1 MIIVSIA
8 AYLLIFASIACG
20 PYQNQLTTNTLS
32 AGMNNEAPLVSVC
45 TITYNHEQFIE
56 QAIRSVLEQKIDFRI
71 EFVIGDDFSKDG
83 NREIINRYYEQY
95 PDIIVP
101 LLPPHNLG
109 AKQNAIN
116 CMQRCT
122 GKYIAFLEG
131 DDYWSDPY
139 KLAKQ
144 VAFMEANPEYT
155 MCFTDADVIDETG
168 RELGNPFEPAT
179 REDYTIEDVIMAD
192 KVFIPTATLFF
203 RNMLPDPI
211 PKFFREAIS
220 GDIAIHLVISDK
232 GKIKRLPGVTAIY
245 RHHPGGIT
253 KTPYVLAK
261 AHKAQFEMYEG
272 ANEYFGYKYDAVFR
286 KRLLEMA
293 RTQLLYYSGTRKGM
307 AKLRYVWQNSRN
319 YFKYA
324 GANFK
329 DLAYI
334 TIVMFFPSLIKSKK
348 KG

>member
-1 MIIVSIA
+1 MIIVSIG
-8 AYLLIFASIACG
+8 AYLLIFAATYSIPC
-20 PYQNQLTTNTLS
+20 QNQLTANTLS
-32 AGMNNEAPLVSVC
+32 ARMNNEAPLVSVC

-56 QAIRSVLEQKIDFRI
+56 QAILSVLEQKIDFRI
-71 EFVIGDDFSKDG
+71 EFIIGDDFSKDG
-83 NREIINRYYEQY
+83 NRAIINKYYELY

-116 CMQRCT
+116 CLQRCT

-144 VAFMEANPEYT
+144 VAFMEARPEYT

-203 RNMLPDPI
+203 RNLLPNPI

-220 GDIAIHLVISDK
+220 GDIAIHLVISHQ
-232 GKIKRLPGVTAIY
+232 GKIRRIPGVTAIY

-253 KTPYVLAK
+253 KTPYVLAQ
-261 AHKAQFEMYEG
+261 AHKAQFQMYEG
-272 ANEYFGYKYDAVFR
+272 ANEFFGYQYDAIFR

-293 RTQLLYYSGTRKGM
+293 RTQLIYYSGDRKGWEKM
-307 AKLRYVWQNSRN
+307 RYVWQNSGN
-319 YFKYA
+319 YFRYS
-324 GANFK
+324 GFNMK
-329 DLAYI
+329 DMAYL
-334 TIVMFFPSLIKSKK
+334 TIVMFFPSLLKSKK
-348 KG
+348 KS